1 MGVGVGVRCGCEW
14 HLPGGGGGRRSG
26 GRRVLGHLGELVV
39 KEVVGSGW

>member
-1 MGVGVGVRCGCEW
+1 MGVGVRCGCKG
-14 HLPGGGGGRRSG
+14 HLRGGGEERRSG